1 MEHESFPRGD
11 PHATGG
17 FAIGRTLALSW
28 RGWLACRWQVL
39 GIVLPLS
46 IADLLIARA
55 TSPVLEERVSYGW
68 KFAIEMWLDTTVEI
82 VAFVALTF
90 ATGCYLRGR
99 SMGIRS
105 LLHFPWRRLP
115 AALAASLVL
124 QTVTY
129 WPVFASDWGRGD
141 SSHVYIDYLVVAINV
156 LTIDTFTFV
165 YLPILLT
172 ENRSLTGTLIR
183 GFELVRPRA
192 WRILALDLFGWVV
205 LLTLSHSMWMVYGF
219 VGESRG
225 MMAWGAI
232 WVAWTALMISFGCC
246 IPAAAYH
253 LLRTEREG
261 LEPGVVAQVF
271 D

>member
-1 MEHESFPRGD
+1 MEHESSPRGD
-11 PHATGG
+11 PHATGS
-17 FAIGRTLALSW
+17 FATGRTLALSW

-46 IADLLIARA
+46 IVNLLIARA
-55 TSPVLEERVSYGW
+55 TSPTLEERVSYGW
-68 KFAIEMWLDTTVEI
+68 QFAIEMWLNATVQI

-90 ATGCYLRGR
+90 ATGCYLRGQ

-105 LLHFPWRRLP
+105 LLRLPWRRLP
-115 AALAASLVL
+115 AALVASLFL

-129 WPVFASDWGRGD
+129 WPIFAFDWGRED
-141 SSHVYIDYLVVAINV
+141 SGRVYIDYLIVAINV
-156 LTIDTFTFV
+156 LTIDTFTFI

-172 ENRSLTGTLIR
+172 EDRSLTGTLIR

-192 WRILALDLFGWVV
+192 WRILALDLFGWAV
-205 LLTLSHSMWMVYGF
+205 LLPLSHSMWIVYGSI
-219 VGESRG
+219 GESWG
-225 MMAWGAI
+225 KLAWSAMSI
-232 WVAWTALMISFGCC
+232 AWTALMISFGCC

-253 LLRTEREG
+253 LLRAEREG
-261 LEPGVVAQVF
+261 PEPGVVAQVF